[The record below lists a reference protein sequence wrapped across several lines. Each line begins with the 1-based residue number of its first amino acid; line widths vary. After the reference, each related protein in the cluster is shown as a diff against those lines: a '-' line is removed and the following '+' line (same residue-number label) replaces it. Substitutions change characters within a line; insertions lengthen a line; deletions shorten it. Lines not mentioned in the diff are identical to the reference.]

1 MDRQLVT
8 RENWDDSSILRLLG
22 RYWWVAA
29 LAVGVSIALGL
40 LYASSQETRYQATA
54 SVIVEDPR
62 ASTPFEV
69 TDLGR
74 PSTQASERYLADQ
87 VEILRSGEIAKSAS
101 ERLDDQFSQRYF
113 ERNTTVVGDLN
124 SNLIEIGFTAPTPQ
138 DAQAGANAIAL
149 EYQEL
154 RRRQVQATAQVA
166 LSKVEALLESI
177 DAEIASL
184 TQLIAAER
192 SGNAA
197 VQELNRQFEQAQ
209 DELNNLRLQRE
220 EFNIGSPQRDAIN
233 ARIAELLA
241 DFSTW
246 EVVLRLSERGSALEN
261 LIAER
266 NAAVEERATLIDRAN
281 SIEVD
286 AELAPG
292 GVSLFSEAALPEDST
307 GLGPPIVVALSA
319 ILGLAIAAAVAYYL
333 SLRRWGVGG
342 KDSPRIVL
350 GAPLLAEVPNFDI
363 EGVSATPILT
373 NPASSAAEAFR
384 FAASVVDIRASAQN
398 AKSLMV
404 IAATT
409 GAGRTATV
417 ANTGAAAAQDGLS
430 VLLID
435 ADFADQ
441 ALTAMVVG
449 PSPRLGITHVIDGAA
464 ELDEAVTKVRV
475 SPTDFMSVLSG
486 GSPEVEAAQYL
497 RTGRAKAFFDTIAD
511 RFDLVLIDGP
521 PLLRVAYGSVL
532 ARYADAAI
540 VVVEHETEI
549 APLEELREHIA
560 LIDLP
565 IVGYVYTKSPELS
578 ALGSPETRERVSAAA
593 VMDDA
598 SAEAQRNP
606 GDPPWPTRPGSRLQA
621 PSESTDDA
629 LPDEL
634 LDELLEQHSG
644 DHPADSDDGAATAD
658 QEIAAAGDL
667 GDGEPETSGEATAMG
682 GEITTEGSPQDP
694 SDLPEGRDESEDAS
708 NSTRDRDTDDEG
720 SEGETD
726 IEDTSDPEPD
736 PRSDEENDS
745 PPTDDAAET
754 ASDMTPEDEN
764 EPDGHSDSSP
774 DDESG
779 SEPPS
784 DVEADVELDEVP
796 ASSAPAKGPAA
807 KRTRKRRRS

>member
-1 MDRQLVT
+1 MDRQLAS

-29 LAVGVSIALGL
+29 LAVGISVALGL
-40 LYASSQETRYQATA
+40 LYASSQDTEYEAIA

-101 ERLDDQFSQRYF
+101 ERLNERFSQQYF

-124 SNLIEIGFTAPTPQ
+124 SNLIEIGFTAPTPE

-149 EYQEL
+149 EYQQL
-154 RRRQVQATAQVA
+154 RRRQVQETAQVA
-166 LSKVEALLESI
+166 LTKVEALLESI
-177 DAEIASL
+177 DTEIASL
-184 TQLIAAER
+184 TGLIARER
-192 SGNAA
+192 AGNAA
-197 VQELNRQFEQAQ
+197 IQELNRQFEEAQ
-209 DELNNLRLQRE
+209 QELNTLRLERE
-220 EFNIGSPQRDAIN
+220 EFAIGSPQREAIN
-233 ARIAELLA
+233 ARITELLA

-246 EVVLRLSERGSALEN
+246 EVVLRLSERGSVLEN

-292 GVSLFSEAALPEDST
+292 GVSLFSEAALPEDAT
-307 GLGPPIVVALSA
+307 GLGVPIVVAIAA
-319 ILGLAIAAAVAYYL
+319 ILGLAIAAAAAYYL
-333 SLRRWGVGG
+333 SLRRWGVAG

-363 EGVSATPILT
+363 EGVTSTPILT

-404 IAATT
+404 IAATP

-417 ANTGAAAAQDGLS
+417 ANTGAAAAQDGLN

-435 ADFADQ
+435 ADFTDQ
-441 ALTAMVVG
+441 SLTSLVVNG
-449 PSPRLGITHVIDGAA
+449 VPALGITHVIDGAA
-464 ELDEAVTKVRV
+464 ELDDAVTEVPV
-475 SPTDFMSVLSG
+475 GATESMSVLSAG
-486 GSPEVEAAQYL
+486 RTDLEAAQYL
-497 RTGRAKAFFDTIAD
+497 RTTRAKAFFDTIAD

-521 PLLRVAYGSVL
+521 PILRVAYGSVL

-540 VVVEHETEI
+540 VVVEHETQI
-549 APLEELREHIA
+549 APLEELREHVS

-578 ALGSPETRERVSAAA
+578 ALGAADSRERAPAATGAAA
-593 VMDDA
+593 AGSIA
-598 SAEAQRNP
+598 SRLP
-606 GDPPWPTRPGSRLQA
+606 GEPPWPTRSKGNGQPA
-621 PSESTDDA
+621 EPTDD
-629 LPDEL
+629 PRQDEL
-634 LDELLEQHSG
+634 LDELLDQHTAEDDG
-644 DHPADSDDGAATAD
+644 DDGAAIDESSTTPVAD
-658 QEIAAAGDL
+658 DTEEADEDAKSPEDQHDGDEPDETGSEEEPDEEPDEDAAAAENESVAAED
-667 GDGEPETSGEATAMG
+667 S
-682 GEITTEGSPQDP
+682 
-694 SDLPEGRDESEDAS
+694 SDLDGDEQH
-708 NSTRDRDTDDEG
+708 DD
-720 SEGETD
+720 
-726 IEDTSDPEPD
+726 
-736 PRSDEENDS
+736 DS
-745 PPTDDAAET
+745 PP
-754 ASDMTPEDEN
+754 STPN
-764 EPDGHSDSSP
+764 KPQSS
-774 DDESG
+774 
-779 SEPPS
+779 
-784 DVEADVELDEVP
+784 
-796 ASSAPAKGPAA
+796 
-807 KRTRKRRRS
+807 KRSRKRSRAR